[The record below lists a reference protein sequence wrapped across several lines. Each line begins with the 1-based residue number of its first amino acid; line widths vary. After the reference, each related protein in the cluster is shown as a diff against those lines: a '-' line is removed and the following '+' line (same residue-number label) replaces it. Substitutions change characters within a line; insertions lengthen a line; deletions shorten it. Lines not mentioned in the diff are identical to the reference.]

1 MRILIFLLGISF
13 FSCQDPDLQ
22 KVKTIG
28 EQVPINKDIESD
40 QDIEDFVK
48 PYRDKIVDDLNSVL
62 SYTPRQ
68 MYRSDSPYNSAIANM
83 MADAVIEFAEP
94 IYKKR
99 TDQEIDAVLLNYG
112 GIRSGIDQGDITL
125 RTAYNV
131 MPFENEIVVAELSAT
146 EMKALVDYLV
156 KSQGKHPIS
165 GLKIQLDEN
174 GDLDT
179 YEIQDHQLNDE
190 QTYHVATSDYLAS
203 GGDYMGF
210 FKKAEN
216 ITVLDYK
223 LRNLLVDYF
232 KSKDTINV
240 TSDDR
245 FTQKNKT

>member
-1 MRILIFLLGISF
+1 MRILIFLLGISL

-22 KVKTIG
+22 KVKTLG
-28 EQVPINKDIESD
+28 EQVPIDKGIASD
-40 QDIEDFVK
+40 QDIENFVQ
-48 PYRDKIVDDLNSVL
+48 PYRDKIADDLNSVL
-62 SYTPRQ
+62 SYTPRK
-68 MYRSDSPYNSAIANM
+68 MYKGETPYNSGIANM
-83 MADAVIEFAEP
+83 MADAVMEFAEP

-146 EMKALVDYLV
+146 EMKALVAYLV
-156 KSQGKHPIS
+156 KSKGKHPIS

-174 GDLDT
+174 GNLNT
-179 YEIQDHQLNDE
+179 YEIQGHPLNDK
-190 QTYHVATSDYLAS
+190 QTYHVATSDYLAT
-203 GGDYMGF
+203 GGDYMNF

-223 LRNLLVDYF
+223 LRSLLVDYF
-232 KSKDTINV
+232 KSKDTIDV
-240 TSDDR
+240 TNDDR
-245 FTQKNKT
+245 FTQKI